1 MSLPHEHDPATR
13 RLLAERES
21 YAYSAARG
29 MLSKTLKCN
38 RDRPA
43 KAHADFVDAND
54 APLQIDERTSRVA
67 AVNLRVVTDPPNKR
81 THVLTFLAQRYIV
94 AGLTQGSVKG

>member
-21 YAYSAARG
+21 YAYGAARG

-43 KAHADFVDAND
+43 KAV
-54 APLQIDERTSRVA
+54 RVA
-67 AVNLRVVTDPPNKR
+67 LATLTRWASSCDFIATAGQPPDPAEGGEYAVR
-81 THVLTFLAQRYIV
+81 LTPKGLAAV
-94 AGLTQGSVKG
+94 AAMRAAGVAR